1 MTEVICLAMSS
12 LDSSIVSTALPRIS
26 SDFKSDNE
34 YTWVL
39 TAYFLGDMAFEPSN
53 YNNYF
58 KINIH

>member
-1 MTEVICLAMSS
+1 MSS